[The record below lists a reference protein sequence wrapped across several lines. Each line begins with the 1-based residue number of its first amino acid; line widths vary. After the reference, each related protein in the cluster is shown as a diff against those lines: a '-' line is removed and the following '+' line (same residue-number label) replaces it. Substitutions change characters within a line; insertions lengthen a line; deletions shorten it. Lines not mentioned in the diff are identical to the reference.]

1 MKKYDM
7 KYTEFINEMAEFINA
22 LEGPAVNNADT
33 MTVEEWEET
42 IREEMVERD
51 MDLTD
56 EQIHWIINAIAEDAK
71 NKYKGMGYAEFI
83 SALDEY
89 IYTLEQGDLTN
100 KDEANTKEEWAD
112 FIREE
117 MKDHEEEFTDEQI
130 GWIIEK
136 LSEDGHVKEPIFYAV
151 QETRED
157 GWDYGSYIYEKA
169 VEMLKEQGSGLI
181 AVINVD
187 NNFCEKE
194 IEFDEI

>member
-1 MKKYDM
+1 MSN
-7 KYTEFINEMAEFINA
+7 YTEMRRSEF
-22 LEGPAVNNADT
+22 
-33 MTVEEWEET
+33 MW
-42 IREEMVERD
+42 R
-51 MDLTD
+51 
-56 EQIHWIINAIAEDAK
+56 
-71 NKYKGMGYAEFI
+71 F
-83 SALDEY
+83 DEY
-89 IYTLEQGDLTN
+89 IYTLEQGNLTN
-100 KDEANTKEEWAD
+100 KDDALTKEEWID
-112 FIREE
+112 WIKGE
-117 MKDHEEEFTDEQI
+117 MKEHEEEVTDEQI